1 MARTGSHE
9 EVTVWCS
16 NDYLGMGR
24 NPHVLETM
32 KKTLAEYGA
41 GAGGTRNIAGNNAL
55 HLALEAEVADLHRKD
70 AGLVFSSCYVANDA
84 TLATLG
90 SKLPNCVFLSD
101 SSNHAS
107 MIEGIK
113 HSRAQ
118 KLIFKHN
125 DLVDL
130 ESKLAALP
138 KNQPKIIA
146 FESVYSMCGSVAPI
160 EKIVELA
167 EKYGA
172 LTFLDEVHAVG
183 MYGPRGG
190 GVVEHLDFD
199 WNYEAARREGKKSVM
214 DRVDMIT
221 GTLGKAYGNC
231 GGYVAGP
238 ADLIDM
244 IRSVSG
250 IFGTF
255 RLVLYAKEPFFKTT

>member
-1 MARTGSHE
+1 MARTGSQE

-24 NPHVLETM
+24 NSHVLETM
-32 KKTLAEYGA
+32 KNTLSEYGA

-55 HLALEAEVADLHRKD
+55 HLALEAEVADLHRKP
-70 AGLVFSSCYVANDA
+70 AGLIFSSCYVANDA

-130 ESKLAALP
+130 ENKLAALP
-138 KNQPKIIA
+138 KDQPKIIA

-160 EKIVELA
+160 EQIVELA

-172 LTFLDEVHAVG
+172 ITFLDEVHAVVSEHKKISS
-183 MYGPRGG
+183 GG
-190 GVVEHLDFD
+190 SLEGEGAILLVTYLLHIPDLTRVSPLTNTFLSSHRACMALVVVALP
-199 WNYEAARREGKKSVM
+199 NISIM
-214 DRVDMIT
+214 T
-221 GTLGKAYGNC
+221 GTMPQPPR
-231 GGYVAGP
+231 P
-238 ADLIDM
+238 A
-244 IRSVSG
+244 RNPSWTVS
-250 IFGTF
+250 T
-255 RLVLYAKEPFFKTT
+255 

>member
-1 MARTGSHE
+1 MGLH
-9 EVTVWCS
+9 CFS
-16 NDYLGMGR
+16 NLDCIPRLQCFNAFRR
-24 NPHVLETM
+24 N
-32 KKTLAEYGA
+32 TLNKYGA

-55 HLALEAEVADLHRKD
+55 HLALEDEVADLHRKP

-90 SKLPNCVFLSD
+90 SKLPGCVYLSD

-125 DLVDL
+125 DVVDL

-138 KNQPKIIA
+138 RSTPKIIA

-172 LTFLDEVHAVG
+172 ITFLDEVGALRMFPTCPSTVFSDVHS
-183 MYGPRGG
+183 
-190 GVVEHLDFD
+190 H
-199 WNYEAARREGKKSVM
+199 S
-214 DRVDMIT
+214 
-221 GTLGKAYGNC
+221 
-231 GGYVAGP
+231 
-238 ADLIDM
+238 
-244 IRSVSG
+244 
-250 IFGTF
+250 
-255 RLVLYAKEPFFKTT
+255 